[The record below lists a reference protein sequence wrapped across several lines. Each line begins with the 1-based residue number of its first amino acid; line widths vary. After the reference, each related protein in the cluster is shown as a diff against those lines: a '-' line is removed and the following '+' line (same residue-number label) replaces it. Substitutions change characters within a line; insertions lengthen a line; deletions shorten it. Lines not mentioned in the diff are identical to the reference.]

1 MPAREAW
8 TVCVDAASAGTRL
21 DKFLT
26 AAAPELSRARWQQLI
41 EAGDVQVNGKASKA
55 NHALHAGDVVAAT
68 LPPPVA
74 AAPAAQAIA
83 LEVVFENAD
92 VVVVNKPAG
101 LVVHPGAGN
110 QTGTL
115 VNALLYHCK
124 DLSGIGGV
132 LRPGIVHRIDKDT
145 SGLLVAAKHDA
156 AHRALAM
163 QFEAHT
169 IERAYEALAWGGF
182 RARSGT
188 IRGTLERD
196 PRNRLR
202 MTGRTGAGRAAVT
215 HYAVTGETPHFARL
229 TCRLETGRTHQIR
242 VHLAEA
248 GHPIVGDPVY
258 GNTRSVSPRMGVNLQ
273 QAVKGFGRQAL
284 HAAVLGFTGLDGA
297 RLRFER
303 PMPPDMQALWA
314 RMEAED
320 AA

>member
-1 MPAREAW
+1 M
-8 TVCVDAASAGTRL
+8 RL
-21 DKFLT
+21 DKFLS

-41 EAGDVQVNGKASKA
+41 EAGGVLVNGKSAKA
-55 NHALHAGDVVAAT
+55 NATLRAGDDVRAQ

-74 AAPAAQAIA
+74 AAPAPQAIA
-83 LEVVFENAD
+83 LDVVFETAD
-92 VVVVNKPAG
+92 YIIVNKPAG
-101 LVVHPGAGN
+101 LVVHPAAGN

-115 VNALLYHCK
+115 VNALLHHCK
-124 DLSGIGGV
+124 DLSGIGGE

-145 SGLLVAAKHDA
+145 SGLIIAAKHDA
-156 AHRALAM
+156 AHRHLAK

-182 RARSGT
+182 RTRTGT
-188 IRGTLERD
+188 IRSALERD

-215 HYAVTGETPHFARL
+215 HYEITGATPHFARL
-229 TCRLETGRTHQIR
+229 RCRLETGRTHQIR

-284 HAAVLGFTGLDGA
+284 HAAVLGFTALDGE

-303 PMPPDMQALWA
+303 PMPPDMQALWSL
-314 RMEAED
+314 MEAED